1 MTAISDMAREAG
13 VIGAGGAGFP
23 AHVKLNGRAEIVIAN
38 GAECEPLLEADA
50 RLITKNAFEVV
61 EGLRLAMAATGAKK
75 GYVAVKSKNEAAVA
89 AVDRVLQAVP
99 EDIGL
104 HLLDDYYPA
113 GDEFVLVPEVTGR
126 RVPALGIPISVGVVV
141 HNVGSLFNL
150 HQARLDRP
158 VTERHLTVTGWVHQ
172 PQTMTVPIG
181 TSVAEILAAAGGAS
195 CPDPTIIAGGPMMG
209 RVTKNSD
216 EPVTKTTSG
225 LVVLPADHPLAVM
238 RTMPLQSRL
247 ARTRTACDLCRRC
260 TDFCPRFGL
269 GHQLRPDEVLRAVSY
284 DLNPAE
290 FDDLCRSAW
299 LCSGCNLCEL
309 YACPLYLFP
318 ASINVALKEEMA
330 VQGLRLTATS
340 RAPIPRPETP
350 RVPVKNLIRRLGLD
364 EIAGRELGRL
374 DNKLAVSRVRLLMRQ
389 HLGAPA
395 EPIVNIGQEVR
406 AGQVVGEIPRGAL
419 GARVHASIDG
429 VVTKVS
435 SQAVEV
441 AA

>member
-1 MTAISDMAREAG
+1 MNTVSDMAREAG

-23 AHVKLNGRAEIVIAN
+23 AHVKLSGRAEIVIAN
-38 GAECEPLLEADA
+38 GTECEPLLEGDV
-50 RLITKNAFEVV
+50 RLLEDNAFEVI

-89 AVDRVLQAVP
+89 AVDRVLSAVP

-104 HLLDDYYPA
+104 HLLEDYYPA

-126 RVPALGIPISVGVVV
+126 RVPAMGIPISIGVVV
-141 HNVGSLFNL
+141 HNAGSLFNL
-150 HQARLDRP
+150 HLARLGRP
-158 VTERHLTVTGWVHQ
+158 VILRSLTVTGQVAR
-172 PQTMTVPIG
+172 PQTMTVPVG
-181 TSVAEILAAAGGAS
+181 TRVADVLAGAGGAT
-195 CPDPTIIAGGPMMG
+195 CPDPVIIAGGPMMG
-209 RVTKNSD
+209 RVVKNVD

-225 LVVLPADHPLAVM
+225 LVVLPAEHPLAAM
-238 RTMPLQSRL
+238 RTIPITKRL

-260 TDFCPRFGL
+260 TDLCPRFLL
-269 GHQLRPDEVLRAVSY
+269 GHGLRPDQILRAVSY
-284 DLNPAE
+284 DLDRAE
-290 FDDLCRSAW
+290 FDDLYRSAW

-318 ASINVALKEEMA
+318 ASINIALKEEMA
-330 VQGLRLTATS
+330 AMGLRLPAA
-340 RAPIPRPETP
+340 RQAPQPRPETP
-350 RVPVKNLIRRLGLD
+350 RVPVNDLVRRLGLVD
-364 EIAGRELGRL
+364 VAGQELGRPDKKL
-374 DNKLAVSRVRLLMRQ
+374 DAARVRLLMRQ

-395 EPIVNIGQEVR
+395 EPTVKVGQEVR

-429 VVTKVS
+429 LVTAVS
-435 SQAVEV
+435 SEAVEV